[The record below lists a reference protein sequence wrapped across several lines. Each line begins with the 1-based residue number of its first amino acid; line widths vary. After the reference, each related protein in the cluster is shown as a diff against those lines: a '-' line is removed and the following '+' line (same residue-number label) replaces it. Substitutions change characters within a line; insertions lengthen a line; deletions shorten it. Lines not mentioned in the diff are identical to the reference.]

1 MKVTITCRNF
11 NASEHL
17 KDTIEKKIQKLSK
30 YFSDDIVVNIMLS
43 SEKGNDKVEATINAK
58 GTIFR
63 AEETASAAYDAID
76 RVIEK
81 LSTQMSRY
89 KTKLQRKHKE
99 HKEFTFTE
107 LPDIEQADDIKVVK
121 TKKLEL
127 VPMSVEEAVIQMEL
141 TEHNFFIFLD
151 IETDAVS
158 VVYKRKNADYGVIE
172 TAY

>member
-1 MKVTITCRNF
+1 MKVTITSRNF

-99 HKEFTFTE
+99 HKEFMFTE

-141 TEHNFFIFLD
+141 MEHNFFIFLD
-151 IETDAVS
+151 VDAEAVS

-172 TAY
+172 TTY

>member
-1 MKVTITCRNF
+1 MKVTITSRNF

-17 KDTIEKKIQKLSK
+17 K
-30 YFSDDIVVNIMLS
+30 
-43 SEKGNDKVEATINAK
+43 DKVEATINAK

-99 HKEFTFTE
+99 HKEFMFTE

-141 TEHNFFIFLD
+141 MEHNFFIFLD
-151 IETDAVS
+151 ADADAVS

-172 TAY
+172 TTY

>member
-1 MKVTITCRNF
+1 MKVTITSRNF
-11 NASEHL
+11 SASEHL

-30 YFSDDIVVNIMLS
+30 YFSDDIVVNVMLS

-76 RVIEK
+76 RVIDK

-107 LPDIEQADDIKVVK
+107 LPDIEEADDIKVVK

-141 TEHNFFIFLD
+141 MEHNFFIFVD
-151 IETDAVS
+151 VESEAVS
-158 VVYKRKNADYGVIE
+158 VVYKRKNEDYGVIE
-172 TAY
+172 TTY

>member
-1 MKVTITCRNF
+1 MKVTITSRNF

-76 RVIEK
+76 RVIDK

-121 TKKLEL
+121 TKKLDL
-127 VPMSVEEAVIQMEL
+127 IPMSIEEAVIQMEL
-141 TEHNFFIFLD
+141 MEHNFFIFLD
-151 IETDAVS
+151 VESDAVS
-158 VVYKRKNADYGVIE
+158 VVYKRKNEDYGVIE
-172 TAY
+172 TTY

>member
-1 MKVTITCRNF
+1 MKVTITSRNF

-30 YFSDDIVVNIMLS
+30 YFSDDIVVNVMLS
-43 SEKGNDKVEATINAK
+43 SEKGKDKVEATINAK

-63 AEETASAAYDAID
+63 AEETSGAAYDGID
-76 RVIEK
+76 RVVEK

-99 HKEFTFTE
+99 HKEFIFGE
-107 LPDIEQADDIKVVK
+107 IPDVEQYDEIKVVK

-127 VPMSVEEAVIQMEL
+127 TPMSIEEAVIQMEL
-141 TEHNFFIFLD
+141 LEHNFFIFVD
-151 IETDAVS
+151 VETDAIS
-158 VVYKRKNADYGVIE
+158 VAYKRKNEDYGVIE
-172 TAY
+172 TTY

>member
-1 MKVTITCRNF
+1 MKVTITSRNF

-76 RVIEK
+76 RVIDK

-99 HKEFTFTE
+99 HKEFMFTE
-107 LPDIEQADDIKVVK
+107 LPDIEEADDIKVVK

-141 TEHNFFIFLD
+141 MEHNFFIFLD
-151 IETDAVS
+151 VDTNAVS
-158 VVYKRKNADYGVIE
+158 VAYKRKNADYGVIE
-172 TAY
+172 TTY